1 MKKFFTFIISLLIIY
16 TAIFIFKDDIFSF
29 YDNLLYKEEKITIKN
44 NNYAKSNGYMYVQL
58 TDDFYAKNKKHLL
71 NIFYTI
77 INSGNETFTFYCSK
91 DYKNCKN
98 DINSIINDED
108 VLLAINNFVHPFNS
122 FKKIS
127 LSIENKKID
136 LTVYKLYND
145 EEINKINSKVD
156 DILSNIVFNSMDVYQ
171 KIEAIHNYIVIN
183 TKYLKTNTDY
193 NKATTLLFENKG
205 VCSAYTDTMTIF
217 LSRLNLNNYK
227 IATEEHIWNL
237 VKINDNWLHIDV
249 TFDDPITSNNED
261 ILLTDMLLINTNKL
275 LELDN
280 ESHNFDR
287 NIYKEA

>member
-171 KIEAIHNYIVIN
+171 KIEAIHNYIVMN
-183 TKYLKTNTDY
+183 TKYLKTNIDY

-205 VCSAYTDTMTIF
+205 VCSAYTDTMAIF
-217 LSRLNLNNYK
+217 LSRLNLDNYK

-249 TFDDPITSNNED
+249 TFDDPINSNNED

>member
-171 KIEAIHNYIVIN
+171 KIEAIHNYIVMN

-217 LSRLNLNNYK
+217 LSRLNLDNYK

>member
-171 KIEAIHNYIVIN
+171 KIEAIHNYIVMN
-183 TKYLKTNTDY
+183 TKYLKTNIDY

-249 TFDDPITSNNED
+249 TFDDPINSNNED